1 MVNWIACFSHTGS
14 EVVNVNGALIFQ
26 SADVQLKA
34 AFTDNPEFNNDAIP
48 CIRASR
54 NNISMLLENLNF
66 HDCVVTLNG
75 YLGILSEH
83 TIRLLKLRNNK
94 VYNIHPAPIQ
104 LYPEL
109 KGLDPQE
116 RLYDGIKDGKYQYIG
131 CVIHEVTPQ
140 LDSGK
145 LVHWKTEIAYPDWTK
160 DQLYAHL
167 HEMGTHMWLDFFR
180 EEMWRE

>member
-14 EVVNVNGALIFQ
+14 EVVNVNGALVYQ
-26 SADVQLKA
+26 GADVRLRA
-34 AFTDNPEFNNDAIP
+34 ALTDNMTFNNDAIP
-48 CIRASR
+48 YEKYLYRSMINMRLADLQDCI
-54 NNISMLLENLNF
+54 
-66 HDCVVTLNG
+66 VTLNG
-75 YLGILSEH
+75 YLGIIN
-83 TIRLLKLRNNK
+83 TPLLDRMKSRNCK